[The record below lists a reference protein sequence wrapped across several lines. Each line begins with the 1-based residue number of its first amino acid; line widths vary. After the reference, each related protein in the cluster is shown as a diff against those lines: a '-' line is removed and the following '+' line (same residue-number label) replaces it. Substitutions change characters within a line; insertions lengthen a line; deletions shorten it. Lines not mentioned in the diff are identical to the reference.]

1 MVVVRFRVE
10 MPPAQEA
17 ANPGPTVVWRNHFIP
32 IVAVL
37 LFIYVG
43 TENSVGGWVAS
54 YAKRID
60 PAAATLWA
68 MIPSV
73 FWGALLIGRAS
84 APVFLRHLAET
95 GLARASLAMALAGI
109 VTLLSSRT
117 VDSVILGSAMAGLG
131 LAPIYPTSISLMP
144 RWFGASTAQV
154 AGVLFAVGN
163 AGGGVLPWF
172 VGMLSKHFDS
182 LRAGFFVPLAG
193 AILMLSFYVLHK
205 VPESRS

>member
-1 MVVVRFRVE
+1 
-10 MPPAQEA
+10 
-17 ANPGPTVVWRNHFIP
+17 
-32 IVAVL
+32 
-37 LFIYVG
+37 
-43 TENSVGGWVAS
+43 
-54 YAKRID
+54 
-60 PAAATLWA
+60 
-68 MIPSV
+68 
-73 FWGALLIGRAS
+73 
-84 APVFLRHLAET
+84 
-95 GLARASLAMALAGI
+95 
-109 VTLLSSRT
+109 
-117 VDSVILGSAMAGLG
+117 
-131 LAPIYPTSISLMP
+131 MP